1 VFLRFYD
8 EGKGNLF
15 VLGDTDAAQPYRRL
29 ANSFGLDFYEQG
41 ARVYTANKPTGPA
54 LVHHNFTSIT
64 SPSSKPLSF
73 AGTDFHLRRGH
84 KQAFPLLTG
93 TKDAKVLNDL
103 KQKEVL
109 KPEGE
114 DVVLAVAIQ
123 GLNNAR
129 AVFLGSVDLCSNTT
143 FEGPNGKFCKE
154 TAAWAFQQKGRLRYG
169 NITHYR
175 IQSLSDAQRQ
185 AVGTLEVAYRVQ
197 DFAYYSVDIEE
208 FRDGQWQAY
217 PGSTVYIEFV
227 MLDPYIRKYL
237 SRSGKTFYTTFQIP
251 DVYGV
256 FQFKTKSEEPGFS
269 WISTASEAPVRPFRH
284 DEYERFLVVAC
295 PYYASVFAC
304 VGSFLVFSFYFLYH
318 KE

>member
-1 VFLRFYD
+1 
-8 EGKGNLF
+8 

-29 ANSFGLDFYEQG
+29 ANAFGLDFYEQG
-41 ARVYTANKPTGPA
+41 ARVYAGSKPYGPA
-54 LVHHNFTSIT
+54 LVHGNFTAIT
-64 SPSSKPLSF
+64 SSFSKPLSF
-73 AGTDFHLRRGH
+73 AGTGFHIRRGH
-84 KQAFPLLTG
+84 KSAFPLLTG
-93 TKDAKVLNDL
+93 TKDARVLNEL

-114 DVVLAVAIQ
+114 EVVLAVALQ

-129 AVFLGSVDLCSNTT
+129 VVFLGSSDLCSNST

-154 TAAWAFQQKGRLRYG
+154 TALWTFQQKGKLRYG
-169 NITHYR
+169 NITHHR
-175 IQSLSDAQRQ
+175 IQSLSDTQRQ
-185 AVGTLEVAYRVQ
+185 PLGYLEVAYRVQ
-197 DFAYYSVDIEE
+197 DFAYYSIDIEE
-208 FRDGQWQAY
+208 FKEGRWQAY
-217 PGSTVYIEFV
+217 TGKTVYVEFV

-237 SRSGKTFYTTFQIP
+237 SRTGKTFYTTFQIP

-256 FQFKTKSEEPGFS
+256 FQFKAKSEEPGFS
-269 WISTASEAPVRPFRH
+269 WLSTASEAPVRPFRH
-284 DEYERFLVVAC
+284 DEYERFLVVAY